1 MPQQTIRRIL
11 IISPLVLVSAAIA
24 FAQSPTSTETAAIP
38 VGNTSSSNSWQVAQ
52 EAGSS
57 TGRLFVVTLD
67 QPHRRQ
73 ACRIKSF
80 TVDKLVCFRA
90 VSGSRTYLPAQVA
103 ALILPGDGHLR
114 LWLVLGFNAGLGAA
128 IWGTV
133 VFAAACPGC
142 AVATGIAA
150 LCLFLAATDVLIGD
164 DQPDRLLYL
173 APGERLSRKLGY
185 VESR

>member
-1 MPQQTIRRIL
+1 MHQRIVRRIITLFAMVL
-11 IISPLVLVSAAIA
+11 ISATVAL
-24 FAQSPTSTETAAIP
+24 AQSHFSTSIQAIP
-38 VGNTSSSNSWQVAQ
+38 TSNSWQGAQ
-52 EAGSS
+52 QVGSS
-57 TGRLFVVTLD
+57 KGKLFVVTLD

-73 ACRIKSF
+73 TCRIQSF
-80 TVDKLVCFRA
+80 TPDKLVCFRA
-90 VSGSRTYLPAQVA
+90 LGGSRTYLPEQVV

-114 LWLVLGFNAGLGAA
+114 LWLVLGLNSGLGTA

-150 LCLFLAATDVLIGD
+150 LCFFLAAGAVLIGD

-173 APGERLSRKLGY
+173 APGERLSHKLGY
-185 VESR
+185 VQS

>member
-1 MPQQTIRRIL
+1 MSQRIIRCTFTL
-11 IISPLVLVSAAIA
+11 SAVFLTSAIIAL
-24 FAQSPTSTETAAIP
+24 AQSPTSIEIGPVP
-38 VGNTSSSNSWQVAQ
+38 VGNTPTSNSWQVAQ
-52 EAGSS
+52 QVGSS

-73 ACRIKSF
+73 ACRVKSF

-90 VSGSRTYLPAQVA
+90 LGGSRTYLPPQVA

-133 VFAAACPGC
+133 VFAAVCPGC

-150 LCLFLAATDVLIGD
+150 LCLFLAAADVLIGD

-173 APGERLSRKLGY
+173 APGEKLSRKLGY